1 MAEFAPLLESA
12 RAGDREALDALVRR
26 FLPRIR
32 AYVRLRSGPLLRLR
46 ESQSDLVQTVC
57 RQLVEDLD
65 GFRGRDE
72 RAFQAWLSQLALHKL
87 TERARYHAAERR
99 DPAREIAAAEADGLL
114 ASYATV
120 CSPSRDAAA
129 REQVARIE
137 RAFDALSEDH
147 REVIT
152 LACLLEQQHRDIA
165 ERLGR
170 SEEAVRQLL
179 ARARARLAMLLA
191 APD

>member
-1 MAEFAPLLESA
+1 MAEFAQVMAAA
-12 RAGDREALDALVRR
+12 RAGDRAALDELVRR

-46 ESQSDLVQTVC
+46 ESHSDLVQTVC
-57 RQLVEDLD
+57 RQLVADLED
-65 GFRGRDE
+65 FRGEDE

-99 DPAREIAAAEADGLL
+99 DPAREIELADADVLL
-114 ASYATV
+114 ASYATLS
-120 CSPSRDAAA
+120 SPSRDAVA

-137 RAFDALSEDH
+137 RAFDALSDDH

-152 LACLLEQQHRDIA
+152 LACLLELQHRDIA

-191 APD
+191 E